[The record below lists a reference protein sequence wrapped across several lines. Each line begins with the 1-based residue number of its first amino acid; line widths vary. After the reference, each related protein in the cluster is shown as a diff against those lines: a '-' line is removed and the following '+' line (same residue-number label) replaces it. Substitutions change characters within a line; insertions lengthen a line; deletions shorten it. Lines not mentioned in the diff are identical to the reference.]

1 MDGDAYHAARC
12 RCGSIGIVRAGVIL
26 MDSNLCGYTDAGRRD
41 VRYGI
46 DLETIRLQAG
56 NDAPEGYP
64 RGRAGAVFGNAIRCV
79 VPVSF
84 AQSAF

>member
-1 MDGDAYHAARC
+1 MDGGAYHAARC
-12 RCGSIGIVRAGVIL
+12 RCSGIGIVHADVVL
-26 MDSNLCGYTDAGRRD
+26 MGINLRRDTYAGRRD

-46 DLETIRLQAG
+46 DLETLRLQACT
-56 NDAPEGYP
+56 DAPEGYP